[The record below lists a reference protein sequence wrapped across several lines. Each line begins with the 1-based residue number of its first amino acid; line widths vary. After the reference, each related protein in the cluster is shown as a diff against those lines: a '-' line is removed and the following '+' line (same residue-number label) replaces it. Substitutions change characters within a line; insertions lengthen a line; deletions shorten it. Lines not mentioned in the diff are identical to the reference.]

1 MLKLSP
7 ITGVGN
13 SFAHVGAQRV
23 IDAEGMWVKELD
35 KYESFVLTM
44 MQMKESL
51 PSTSPKLEKHVE
63 PGDDDPCEQPELY
76 RSAVCQS
83 ST

>member
-7 ITGVGN
+7 ISGVGN

-35 KYESFVLTM
+35 KYESFVLTNDADERLLSID
-44 MQMKESL
+44 ESQ
-51 PSTSPKLEKHVE
+51 
-63 PGDDDPCEQPELY
+63 CCAW
-76 RSAVCQS
+76 RR
-83 ST
+83 